1 MRVSFE
7 GASGNLEGILTIPG
21 HTGRCPTVVVCHPH
35 PLMGGNMD
43 NNVVVGVCE
52 SLQANGIASLRFN
65 FRGVGGSAGYHDKG
79 IGEIDD
85 VKCAIEYVKSKQ
97 GIDSGNLALS
107 GYSFGASIALK
118 TSTDLNGLMGMSL
131 ISLPGT
137 KDNELQNRWPN
148 VPTQLIVG
156 RLDKPDFVSRVVYL
170 EQQHTEIVD
179 TKIVEGSDHFF
190 LGDEDLVGNM
200 VSNFLTSQ
208 FNEK

>member
-1 MRVSFE
+1 M
-7 GASGNLEGILTIPG
+7 
-21 HTGRCPTVVVCHPH
+21 H
-35 PLMGGNMD
+35 
-43 NNVVVGVCE
+43 NNVVMGVCE

-65 FRGVGGSAGYHDKG
+65 FRGVGGSDGYHDKG

-85 VKCAIEYVKSKQ
+85 VKSAIEYVKSKQ

-118 TSTDLNGLMGMSL
+118 TSADLNGLRGMSL

-137 KDNELQNRWPN
+137 KDHELQDRWPN

-156 RLDKPDFVSRVVYL
+156 RLDKSDFVSRVVHL
-170 EQQHTEIVD
+170 EQQHAEIVD
-179 TKIVEGSDHFF
+179 AKIVEGCDHFF
-190 LGDEDLVGNM
+190 LADEDLVGNM
-200 VSNFLTSQ
+200 VSNFFTSQ